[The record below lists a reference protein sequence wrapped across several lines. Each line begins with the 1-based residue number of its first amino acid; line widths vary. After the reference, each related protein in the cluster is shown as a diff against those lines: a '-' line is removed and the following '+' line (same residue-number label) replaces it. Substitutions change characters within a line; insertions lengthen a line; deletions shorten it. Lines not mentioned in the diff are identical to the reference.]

1 MAALYADIAAKQ
13 VQARIKQNQLGKT
26 QFEYDSDE
34 DTEGG
39 QSVKHSNWLLYLI
52 IQMVNVH

>member
-39 QSVKHSNWLLYLI
+39 QSVKHCN
-52 IQMVNVH
+52 